1 MKIAGSRKITAVVAL
16 AVLLVS
22 VLPALVACDEEGRTE
37 FVDEGIGEAVVC
49 SVQEIDGVAVVRVTQ
64 GETESSLGTVPCV
77 IREHY
82 YPDGAFYQVDEV
94 ALTVLAE
101 DVRAVAER
109 YFEDNGVSAP
119 AGGLKIFFDY
129 ATMNGRITSDG
140 EVAVQDGVYIHTAE
154 ENADGALTLNL
165 AVRSAYYIA
174 WYAVAAGVAL
184 SALVIAAVA
193 VVCAKA
199 LRAKR

>member
-49 SVQEIDGVAVVRVTQ
+49 SVEEIDGVAVVRVTQ

-129 ATMNGRITSDG
+129 PIISRFSVFFCFKNFSFLSISKI
-140 EVAVQDGVYIHTAE
+140 VFSIFSWF
-154 ENADGALTLNL
+154 NL
-165 AVRSAYYIA
+165 IS
-174 WYAVAAGVAL
+174 L
-184 SALVIAAVA
+184 L
-193 VVCAKA
+193 
-199 LRAKR
+199 